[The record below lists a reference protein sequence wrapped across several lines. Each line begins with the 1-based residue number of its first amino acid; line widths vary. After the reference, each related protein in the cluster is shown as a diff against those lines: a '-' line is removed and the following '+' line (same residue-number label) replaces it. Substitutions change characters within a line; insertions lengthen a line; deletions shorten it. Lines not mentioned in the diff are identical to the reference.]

1 MINQTVKKSVRI
13 KSALN
18 SSAKATAAFKIWR
31 QMSLYSA
38 HRNGYTLKS
47 GSSTLNRKSVNL
59 YLVGVKLCAIKALSP
74 GQSVIRCLATGR
86 VKSVFKINNVC
97 RLKMFTY

>member
-1 MINQTVKKSVRI
+1 MINQTVKKGVKI

-18 SSAKATAAFKIWR
+18 SSAKATAAFKVWR

-47 GSSTLNRKSVNL
+47 GSATLNR
-59 YLVGVKLCAIKALSP
+59 